1 MLASWDKSLQ
11 EFNQRVIFSHT
22 RSVLSISTNEDTS
35 AVVFSRKLDDGS
47 DGHVISFL
55 KWDKLQRKIDPV
67 PLIRVKDK
75 EPKTR
80 TFVVGESSYFHKW
93 TVAMAPS

>member
-1 MLASWDKSLQ
+1 VDVFSDVSRDTFLVGATTYSTAVSGDNCSDGCGMLASWDKSLQ

-55 KWDKLQRKIDPV
+55 
-67 PLIRVKDK
+67 
-75 EPKTR
+75 
-80 TFVVGESSYFHKW
+80 
-93 TVAMAPS
+93 